1 MIVSALPYYLDYQV
15 KEDLGLIYAYDD
27 KMMLTRTIEDSVLE
41 AQRVLMKK
49 AGKVGANAIL
59 NVHMEVGE
67 RSRVFICGE
76 AVVIEKKEVIFFK

>member
-15 KEDLGLIYAYDD
+15 KADLGLIYAYDD

-49 AGKVGANAIL
+49 ATKIGSNAIL
-59 NVHMEVGE
+59 NVHMEIQQASVK
-67 RSRVFICGE
+67 R
-76 AVVIEKKEVIFFK
+76 

>member
-59 NVHMEVGE
+59 NVHMEK
-67 RSRVFICGE
+67 RLLLR
-76 AVVIEKKEVIFFK
+76 KKKLFEENNFFSLQLLDK

>member
-41 AQRVLMKK
+41 AQRVLIKK
-49 AGKVGANAIL
+49 AGK
-59 NVHMEVGE
+59 
-67 RSRVFICGE
+67 
-76 AVVIEKKEVIFFK
+76 